1 MYFLKQCVYTLDIP
15 IHIIF
20 NLSLNSLI
28 FPEYWKHSFLKPI
41 YKSGPKHN
49 VENYRAVCIQSELP
63 KLLDCLVTRLLT
75 WECKNLLID
84 EQHGFIQ
91 GRSINTNLLIY
102 ENFIINTF
110 ESRLQVDS
118 VYTDFSNFSKAFD
131 RVNHSLLLPKLK
143 ALGIDGKVLMWIQS
157 SLSSRTQSVKYGG
170 SV

>member
-1 MYFLKQCVYTLDIP
+1 MSNKYLTN
-15 IHIIF
+15 
-20 NLSLNSLI
+20 NLNVNVLS
-28 FPEYWKHSFLKPI
+28 I
-41 YKSGPKHN
+41 YKSEPKHN
-49 VENYRAVCIQSELP
+49 VENYRAVCIESELP

-75 WECKNLLID
+75 WECKNILID

-118 VYTDFSNFSKAFD
+118 VYTDFSKAFD

-157 SLSSRTQSVKYGG
+157 FLSSRTQSVKYRWLSLKNVAG
-170 SV
+170 SIWGSSGISLWSSIV